1 MSKIEQSIDVQ
12 VPVRVA
18 YNQWTQFEEF
28 PRFMEG
34 VESVTQIDDTTLH
47 WVTEIAGFKREF
59 DARITEQTPDDRI
72 AWRSIGSDVTQ
83 GGVVTFHRLG
93 DNQTRVMLQMEF
105 EPTDFAEKA
114 GDILGVI
121 DLRIKGDLSRFKDF
135 IEGRGVET
143 GAWRGEVS
151 QDPTR

>member
-1 MSKIEQSIDVQ
+1 MSKIEQSIDVD

-28 PRFMEG
+28 PKFMEG
-34 VESVTQIDDTTLH
+34 VESITQIDDTTIH
-47 WVTEIAGFKREF
+47 WATEIAGLKREF
-59 DARITEQTPDDRI
+59 DAKITEQTPDERI
-72 AWRSIGSDVTQ
+72 AWKSIGGEVTQ

-114 GDILGVI
+114 GDMLGII
-121 DLRIKGDLSRFKDF
+121 DLRIKGDLKRFKDF
-135 IEGRGVET
+135 IEGLGVET
-143 GAWRGEVS
+143 GAWRGVVS